1 MKVKISYTVDL
12 DDVPKEIDFLIQ
24 KAEQSLGEAF
34 DLISQL
40 KDIKNQSIEKALEEV
55 PKIRQSMMAADIVL
69 DDCELI
75 LSGYMSAKYATPALP
90 DNPAGE
96 IIQNNED

>member
-34 DLISQL
+34 DLISQ
-40 KDIKNQSIEKALEEV
+40 
-55 PKIRQSMMAADIVL
+55 
-69 DDCELI
+69 
-75 LSGYMSAKYATPALP
+75 
-90 DNPAGE
+90 
-96 IIQNNED
+96 

>member
-40 KDIKNQSIEKALEEV
+40 KDIKNQSVEKALEKV
-55 PKIRQSMMAADIVL
+55 PKIRESMMAADIVL
-69 DDCELI
+69 DDFELI
-75 LSGYMSAKYATPALP
+75 LSGYMSTKYATPDLSDIP
-90 DNPAGE
+90 KVE
-96 IIQNNED
+96 NNENKQD

>member
-55 PKIRQSMMAADIVL
+55 PKQSMMTADIVL

-90 DNPAGE
+90 DNPSGE
-96 IIQNNED
+96 IIENNED